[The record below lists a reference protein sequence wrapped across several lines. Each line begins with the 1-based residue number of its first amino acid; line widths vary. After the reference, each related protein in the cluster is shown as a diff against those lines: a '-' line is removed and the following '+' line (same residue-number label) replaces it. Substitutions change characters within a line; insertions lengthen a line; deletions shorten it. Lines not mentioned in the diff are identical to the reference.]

1 MKKTYINPELQVVT
15 MNTQYQMLAGSLNVN
30 GGANT
35 LSNTNATGDALG
47 RGDDLDWE
55 DEEF

>member
-15 MNTQYQMLAGSLNVN
+15 MNTQYQMLAGSLKVN
-30 GGANT
+30 GDANT
-35 LSNTNATGDALG
+35 LSDTPATGDALG

>member
-15 MNTQYQMLAGSLNVN
+15 MNTQYQMLAGSLNVDR
-30 GGANT
+30 ANT
-35 LSNTNATGDALG
+35 LSSTPATGDALG

>member
-1 MKKTYINPELQVVT
+1 MKKTYINPELQIVT

-30 GGANT
+30 GVNT
-35 LSNTNATGDALG
+35 LSSKEATGDALG

>member
-15 MNTQYQMLAGSLNVN
+15 IDTQYQMLAGSLNVN
-30 GGANT
+30 GANT
-35 LSNTNATGDALG
+35 LSNTNATGEALG